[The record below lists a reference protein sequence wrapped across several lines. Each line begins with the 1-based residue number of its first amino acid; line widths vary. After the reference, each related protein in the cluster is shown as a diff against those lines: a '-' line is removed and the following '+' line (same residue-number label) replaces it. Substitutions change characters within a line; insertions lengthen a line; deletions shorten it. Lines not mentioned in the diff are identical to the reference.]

1 MAIEFLCP
9 NGHKLSCGE
18 ERAGRTAKC
27 PKCGVAVQIPS
38 SSTSVGGTTAG
49 GTTTGGTTATGSGIF
64 NPASG
69 SDTRPRDSGELQVGS
84 GIGTNTITFYCP
96 NGHKLSGSIK
106 LQGRTGQCPHCS
118 EKFRIPSL
126 EELEAAQAPAAEP
139 ESGGGLTGLW
149 DTASAAAPAADEP
162 HEPEPTEAQL
172 DVEFG
177 VPANETIA
185 TADPDFNYFEMPE
198 EAHPLCRLFDKL
210 WEEKTHGG
218 IVELHIRDAG
228 TLVPDW
234 FERRLSLESH
244 GLFAVQ
250 AADGTLTLTA
260 VAWESVIRVVVRN
273 VVALPEGMFE

>member
-1 MAIEFLCP
+1 MAIEFQCP

-18 ERAGRTAKC
+18 DRAGRTAKC
-27 PKCGVAVQIPS
+27 PKCGVSVQIPAV
-38 SSTSVGGTTAG
+38 STVAAG
-49 GTTTGGTTATGSGIF
+49 GPAVGSGVLGP
-64 NPASG
+64 NGGGDA
-69 SDTRPRDSGELQVGS
+69 RPRDSGELQIGS

-96 NGHKLSGSIK
+96 NGHKLSGSSK
-106 LQGRTGQCPHCS
+106 LQGRTGQCPHCG
-118 EKFRIPSL
+118 ERFRIPTL
-126 EELEAAQAPAAEP
+126 EEMEAAQHPAVETGASENPISDLWDSGPAPAPAAKPQP
-139 ESGGGLTGLW
+139 EAEEEEH
-149 DTASAAAPAADEP
+149 DD
-162 HEPEPTEAQL
+162 
-172 DVEFG
+172 FG
-177 VPANETIA
+177 VPAAETVEEEVA
-185 TADPDFNYFEMPE
+185 GYDVFEMPD

-260 VAWESVIRVVVRN
+260 VAWDSVLRVVVRN